1 MTTILINY
9 NIGLNNLKLNFATR
23 VFFMEPIMDK
33 SFENQIV
40 DKICSKQMK

>member
-1 MTTILINY
+1 ME
-9 NIGLNNLKLNFATR
+9 LNNLKLNFATR

-40 DKICSKQMK
+40 DQICSKQTR